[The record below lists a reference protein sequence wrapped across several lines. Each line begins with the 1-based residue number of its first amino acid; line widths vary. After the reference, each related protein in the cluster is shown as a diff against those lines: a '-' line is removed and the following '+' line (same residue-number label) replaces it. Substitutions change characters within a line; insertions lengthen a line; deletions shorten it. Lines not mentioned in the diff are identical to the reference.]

1 MKRTI
6 LLLLSVIISIVVMA
20 DGITK
25 EQAET
30 IARQFVN
37 QQQPAVQGRQMKM
50 AAKRQLPM
58 SMAVETN
65 AYYVFNID
73 SDNGYVMVSGSDLT
87 PQVLGYASEGSFSEE
102 NMPANMKAWLD
113 GYADQIAYIE
123 RTRGKNQ
130 APVLHKTIAAI
141 DPLLTST
148 WNQSTPYNNMCPTV
162 NGHRTVT
169 GCVATALA
177 QVLNYYKYP
186 SQTTKAIPAYTTE
199 TYGINRPEIP
209 VTAIDWTNMLDDY
222 SGSATTAQKNAVA
235 TLMKLCGQAVEMD
248 YDYTNGGSSAFVTL
262 EVKALRQYFGYDETV
277 RHLYRTDFSASE
289 WEYNIYNE
297 LANSRPVLYGGQ
309 STGGGHA
316 FVVDG
321 YDGNGLFHINWGWGG
336 NSDGYFLLSVLNPY
350 NNESIGSSSSRD
362 GYSFGQEA
370 VVGIQHGTGE
380 KIAERFSVYGITN
393 NGASSYTRSSSSA
406 DFSGMSISI
415 EGYNMTG
422 ETHQYWINLA
432 LFNSS
437 GNFVAWASDYIPL
450 GDVDYPYGGTIPFT
464 DVSFG
469 ANLANGDYYIVPTS
483 FSENSEAMEVC
494 WGSNVYRFKATIS
507 GNTLTLTEPF
517 VSLSGTV
524 AALGNA
530 VVNTTVNLQ
539 AQITNSGT
547 DFNDYVYLVVDNTIV
562 GGRIFEAGAGE
573 TATFNIDF
581 LPTSTG
587 TKQLLLAYSGDNG
600 YVPFASGSVTVTE
613 DAEPPVLT
621 GSITLTNANSQGNV
635 EETTANVS
643 AVFQNTGGPFNNSYI
658 YVDLY
663 QYNSETNKWI
673 YKTSKEKLATIAAG
687 SSTTFTTSFTN
698 LEFGGRYIMQLS
710 YSLDGGNS
718 YEFIEESQKLFEVID
733 PSVPRPNL
741 TGTITLTNANSDG
754 DIEGTTAK
762 AQYTVQNTG
771 TAAFENGGIWVD
783 LYQADASGQYNY
795 KDYRGGSL
803 TLGVG
808 ASKTLT
814 ASFSNLEVGGK
825 YLFVLSYNLEG
836 SNNYIDIANSE
847 LYFNVVEE
855 KNVTLTADDKS
866 RIYGD
871 ANPTLTYTKTGEGTL
886 AGTPKLSC
894 QATKKSAVG
903 TYDIVISKGTV
914 TNTNL
919 TLVNGK
925 LTVNKAPL
933 TIKAG
938 NYSMK
943 QGEALPTFVATYEG
957 FKNSETQAVLTEQPT
972 FSCTATSAST
982 PGEYPITVSGAAAQN
997 YDISYVAGTL
1007 TITEADPVKIIANN
1021 LTMEY
1026 GEDMPALTFTTE
1038 GATLVGMPEL
1048 TCEATSTS
1056 PVGTYAIVVKQG
1068 TVANYNVTYVAGTLT
1083 ITKASLNIAAGTY
1096 TKKQGEAMP
1105 EFSLTYTGFKNN
1117 ETKDVLTK
1125 QPVMTCEATIES
1137 APGEYPIIVSGA
1149 EARNYDISYT
1159 NGKLIVVD
1167 ADAVIVKAKSYT
1179 REYGEANP
1187 TFEFTSEGATLD
1199 GVPELT
1205 CEATATSPVGTYDII
1220 VKQGTVTNY
1229 NVTYVAGTLTITKA
1243 PLKASVGNYSREE
1256 GQENPEFAIS
1266 YSGWKNNENE
1276 SVLLK
1281 KPLATTEATKDSPVG
1296 EYAITISGGEAQN
1309 YEFEYVGGTLTV
1321 TVPSGIVALLASGQ
1335 PFDVYTTTGVKVK
1348 SQVTTLKGLP
1358 RGVYI
1363 VNKMKVLVR

>member
-50 AAKRQLPM
+50 AAKRQLPVNV
-58 SMAVETN
+58 AYDAN
-65 AYYVFNID
+65 AYYVFNIG
-73 SDNGYVMVSGSDLT
+73 SNNGYVMVSGSDLT
-87 PQVLGYASEGSFSEE
+87 PQVLGYASEGCFNEE
-102 NMPANMKAWLD
+102 NMPDNMKAWLD

-123 RTRGKNQ
+123 RTMGRNQ
-130 APVLHKTIAAI
+130 APTLRKTSAAI

-148 WNQSTPYNNMCPTV
+148 WNQSAPYNNKCPTV
-162 NGHRTVT
+162 SGHRTVT

-186 SQTTKAIPAYTTE
+186 AQTTTAIPAYTTQ
-199 TYGINRPEIP
+199 TYGINMAEIP
-209 VTAIDWTNMLDDY
+209 VTNIDWANMLDDY

-248 YDYTNGGSSAFVTL
+248 YDYTNGGSTAYMAYD
-262 EVKALRQYFGYDETV
+262 VKALRQYFGYDETV
-277 RHLYRTDFSASE
+277 CHLDRTSFSASG
-289 WEYNIYNE
+289 WENMIYNE
-297 LANSRPVLYGGQ
+297 LANGRPVLYGGQ

-336 NSDGYFLLSVLNPY
+336 IGDSYFLLSVLNPY
-350 NNESIGSSSSRD
+350 NNESIGSSSSED
-362 GYSFGQEA
+362 GYSFNQEA

-380 KIAERFSVYGITN
+380 KIADRFSVYGITN
-393 NGASSYTRSSSSA
+393 NGESSYTRSSSSY
-406 DFSGMSISI
+406 DFSGMSFSI

-422 ETHQYWINLA
+422 ETHGFYLGLA
-432 LFNSS
+432 LFQSDGAPVKLLASRSGGEYDYLTGWSS
-437 GNFVAWASDYIPL
+437 LSFNNL
-450 GDVDYPYGGTIPFT
+450 
-464 DVSFG
+464 SFG
-469 ANLANGDYYIVPTS
+469 ADLANGDYYVLPVS
-483 FSENSEAMEVC
+483 FSENSDAWEPC
-494 WGSNVYRFKATIS
+494 WGSNIYRIKATIS
-507 GNTLTLTEPF
+507 GNALTLTEPS
-517 VSLSGTV
+517 VNLSGTV
-524 AALGNA
+524 ASIGNA
-530 VVNTTVNLQ
+530 DVNTTVNLQ

-562 GGRIFEAGAGE
+562 GGRIFEASAGE

-581 LPTSTG
+581 MPTTTG
-587 TKQLLLAYSGDNG
+587 TKQLLLAYRNENG
-600 YVPFASGSVTVTE
+600 YVPFATGSVTITE
-613 DAEPPVLT
+613 TDPPVLT
-621 GSITLTNANSQGNV
+621 GSITLTNANSEGNV

-643 AVFQNTGGPFNNSYI
+643 AVFQNSGGNFNNGYI

-663 QYNSETNKWI
+663 KYNPSTNKWP
-673 YKTSKEKLATIAAG
+673 YVTSKEKLTTITAG
-687 SSTTFTTSFTN
+687 SSTTFTTSFTD
-698 LEFGGRYIMQLS
+698 LEYGGTYIMQLS
-710 YSLDGGNS
+710 YSLDGGYN
-718 YEFIEESQKLFEVID
+718 YIYIDESPKLFEVID

-814 ASFSNLEVGGK
+814 VSFSNLEVGGK

-1007 TITEADPVKIIANN
+1007 TITEADPVKITANN

-1026 GEDMPALTFTTE
+1026 GEDVPPLTFTTE
-1038 GATLVGMPEL
+1038 GAALVGMPEL

-1083 ITKASLNIAAGTY
+1083 ITKAPLNIAAGTY

-1105 EFSLTYTGFKNN
+1105 EFTLTYTGFKNN

-1125 QPVMTCEATIES
+1125 QPVVSCNATEAS
-1137 APGEYPIIVSGA
+1137 APGEYPVTVSGA
-1149 EARNYDISYT
+1149 EAQNYDISYT
-1159 NGKLIVVD
+1159 NGKLIVID
-1167 ADAVIVKAKSYT
+1167 ADAIIVKAKSYS
-1179 REYGEANP
+1179 REYGEVNP
-1187 TFEFTSEGATLD
+1187 VFEYTTEGATLD
-1199 GVPELT
+1199 GVPEIT
-1205 CEATATSPVGTYDII
+1205 CDATATSPVGTYDIL

-1243 PLKASVGNYSREE
+1243 PLNASVGNYSREQ
-1256 GQENPEFAIS
+1256 GQENPAFTIS

-1281 KPLATTEATKDSPVG
+1281 KPVATTEATKDSPVG
-1296 EYAITISGGEAQN
+1296 EYAIIISGGEAQN
-1309 YEFEYVGGTLTV
+1309 YEFEYVDGTLTV
-1321 TVPSGIVALLASGQ
+1321 TVPLGIEALLASGQ

-1358 RGVYI
+1358 RGIYI
-1363 VNKMKVLVR
+1363 INKMKVFVR